1 MNNIANLFSH
11 MDEILYPSDM
21 IEVRGSIKGN
31 AFFPGGTGLL
41 NGEHSLEGK
50 SVMILGQDFD
60 CESSYEKSLVNG
72 QEDIKRNATWRN
84 LLYLLDSAGI
94 DRNDCFFTNAI
105 MGVRKADKATGKSPA
120 FKDSAFIKQCQVFF
134 LYQLETQRPKAILA
148 LGKYVAE
155 FLAPTSEQLTDWH
168 RIKNFSEI
176 DKAKSQIKK
185 NVIFSNGLTA
195 NLALLVHPSFR
206 LVNVS
211 RRSFQDEKDGHQAEI
226 KMIQAIL

>member
-1 MNNIANLFSH
+1 
-11 MDEILYPSDM
+11 MDGLLYPSNM
-21 IEVRGSIKGN
+21 MEVKGSIKGN

-41 NGEHSLEGK
+41 NGEHSLAGK

-60 CESSYEKSLVNG
+60 CESNYKESLTNG
-72 QEDIKRNATWRN
+72 QENIERNATWRN
-84 LLYLLDSAGI
+84 LLCLLDSVGI

-120 FKDSAFIKQCQVFF
+120 FRDKVFIKQCQEFF
-134 LYQLETQRPKAILA
+134 LRQLETQRPKAILV

-155 FLAPTSEQLTDWH
+155 FLASTSEQLIDWH
-168 RIKNFSEI
+168 RIKSFSEI
-176 DKAKSQIKK
+176 DKAESQIKK
-185 NVIFSNGLTA
+185 NVVFNNGLTA

-206 LVNVS
+206 PVNIS
-211 RRSFQDEKDGHQAEI
+211 RRSFQNEPDGHQAEI